1 MESGSGLLV
10 PLAPLTDAEQGTPT
24 PQAARSS
31 TTALTAE
38 SLTKLKKEVLV
49 LGNAMSPPTT

>member
-10 PLAPLTDAEQGTPT
+10 PLAPLTDAEQGNPT
-24 PQAARSS
+24 PARSS
-31 TTALTAE
+31 TTTLTAE